1 MTTSSLRY
9 FSLGNKWWSWKD
21 RVSMQILTASKY
33 RCQRRSLKEAIT
45 TAFQKYF
52 SLETGDGPERTEF
65 WTFWNEAMRYI
76 ESCHNSSRDAS
87 LQFPSATVVTLVNCD
102 KIQRTVTPAK
112 GASRKSNEKSGMFHH
127 RDLVLVQADG
137 SLTATAFWVRPY
149 ANERLED
156 TINAVTR
163 SHWSS

>member
-76 ESCHNSSRDAS
+76 ESCHISSRDAS
-87 LQFPSATVVTLVNCD
+87 LQFPSATSGDTGKLWQDSKNCHPC
-102 KIQRTVTPAK
+102 QRSFSEEQWEKRHVSSQGP
-112 GASRKSNEKSGMFHH
+112 GAGAGRWLFDGHCLLSEAVCKWAAWRHH
-127 RDLVLVQADG
+127 QCC
-137 SLTATAFWVRPY
+137 
-149 ANERLED
+149 N
-156 TINAVTR
+156 
-163 SHWSS
+163 